1 MNSFEV
7 ESINARLPVLPNSSD
22 WNAAL
27 RRLIPFQ
34 VQGRV
39 CSLQGGVIAVEG
51 LPLAV
56 GSVARIQR
64 QGHGYLEAEVIGF
77 DHGKT
82 LLAALDVLEG
92 VRAGD
97 RVELVQSCRS
107 VRVSEELC
115 GRVLDATGVP
125 IDEGRAIEV
134 GKRVF
139 CDAPPVSPL
148 SRQPIRNA
156 LPTGVRSIDTLMSL
170 GQGQRV
176 GIFSAA
182 GVGKSTLLGMLARG
196 TQADYVVIGLI
207 GERGREVRDFLE
219 NDLGPE
225 GQAKSITVVA
235 TSDQPAPRRILA
247 AKTATAIAES
257 LRDQGNSVLLLM
269 DSLTR
274 FATAQREIGLA
285 AGEAPTT
292 RGYPTSVF
300 SSLSHLVERAGN
312 GSRGSITA
320 IYTILVEADD
330 SNEPISDAVR
340 GFLDGHIVL
349 SKSLADSGRYP
360 AIDVLRSLS
369 RLQQQLIEPQQAS
382 VVSEVRKWM
391 AIYDEH
397 RELLQIGAYRSGSNP
412 QIDRAI
418 LLKPIIDAFL
428 QQQRSEIIGWN
439 DAWQQLNSLIHK
451 SINQG
456 I

>member
-1 MNSFEV
+1 MGWTNT
-7 ESINARLPVLPNSSD
+7 ESIAERLPQLPKSSD
-22 WNAAL
+22 WNNAL
-27 RRLIPFQ
+27 DRMIPFG

-56 GSVARIQR
+56 GSVARINR
-64 QGHGYLEAEVIGF
+64 QGMGDLEAEVIGF
-77 DHGKT
+77 DHGRT
-82 LLAALDVLEG
+82 LLAAFDPIEG

-97 RVELVQSCRS
+97 AVELMQSCRS
-107 VRVSEELC
+107 VRVSDELC
-115 GRVLDATGVP
+115 GRVVDSTGVP
-125 IDEGRAIEV
+125 IDDRGPILA
-134 GKRVF
+134 GKRVA
-139 CDAPPVSPL
+139 CDAPAVSPL
-148 SRQPIRNA
+148 SRQPIRKP
-156 LPTGVRSIDTLMSL
+156 LSTGVRAIDTLASL

-219 NDLGPE
+219 NDLGAE
-225 GQAKSITVVA
+225 GRAKSITVVA
-235 TSDQPAPRRILA
+235 TSDQPAARRILA
-247 AKTATAIAES
+247 AKTATAIAET
-257 LRDQGNSVLLLM
+257 LRDRGKSVLLLM

-312 GSRGSITA
+312 SSRGSITA
-320 IYTILVEADD
+320 IYTILVEGNDN
-330 SNEPISDAVR
+330 NEPISDAVR

-349 SKSLADSGRYP
+349 SKSLADSGHYP
-360 AIDVLRSLS
+360 AIDILRSLS
-369 RLQQQLIEPQQAS
+369 RLQQQLLDANQ
-382 VVSEVRKWM
+382 VSLVTQLRKWM
-391 AIYDEH
+391 SIYDEH
-397 RELLQIGAYRSGSNP
+397 RELIAIGAYRPGSNP

-418 LLKPIIDAFL
+418 AIKPMIDRFL
-428 QQQRSEIIGWN
+428 HQIRTETIPWS
-439 DAWQQLNSLIHK
+439 DAWLQL
-451 SINQG
+451 QG
-456 I
+456 LLSS

>member
-1 MNSFEV
+1 
-7 ESINARLPVLPNSSD
+7 
-22 WNAAL
+22 
-27 RRLIPFQ
+27 
-34 VQGRV
+34 
-39 CSLQGGVIAVEG
+39 LQGGVISVEG

-56 GSVARIQR
+56 GSVTRIER
-64 QGHGYLEAEVIGF
+64 QGHGSLEAEVIGF
-77 DHGKT
+77 ENGRT
-82 LLAALDVLEG
+82 LLAAFDALEG

-107 VRVSEELC
+107 IKVSEELC

-125 IDEGRAIEV
+125 IDAGVPIGA

-139 CDAPPVSPL
+139 CDAPAVSPL
-148 SRQPIRNA
+148 SRQPIRSP
-156 LPTGVRSIDTLMSL
+156 LPTGVRAIDTLMSL

-176 GIFSAA
+176 GVFSAA

-196 TQADYVVIGLI
+196 TQADFVVIGLI

-219 NDLGPE
+219 NDLGHE
-225 GQAKSITVVA
+225 GRAKSITVVA
-235 TSDQPAPRRILA
+235 TSDQPAPKRILA
-247 AKTATAIAES
+247 AKTATAIAET
-257 LRDQGNSVLLLM
+257 LRDQGKSVLLLM

-312 GSRGSITA
+312 SARGSITA
-320 IYTILVEADD
+320 IYTILVEGDD
-330 SNEPISDAVR
+330 NNEPISDAVR

-349 SKSLADSGRYP
+349 SKSLADGGHYP

-369 RLQQQLIEPQQAS
+369 RLQQQLLDHNQTA
-382 VVSEVRKWM
+382 VATEVRKWM

-397 RELLQIGAYRSGSNP
+397 RELIQIGAYRPGSNP

-418 LLKPIIDAFL
+418 AIKPTIDGFLKQSRNDIV
-428 QQQRSEIIGWN
+428 EWN
-439 DAWQQLNSLIHK
+439 DAWEKIGHLI
-451 SINQG
+451 IR
-456 I
+456 

>member
-1 MNSFEV
+1 MNSSETD
-7 ESINARLPVLPNSSD
+7 SIIGQLPVLPQSSD
-22 WNAAL
+22 WNNAIK
-27 RRLIPFQ
+27 RLIPFQ

-39 CSLQGGVIAVEG
+39 CSLQGGVISVEG

-56 GSVARIQR
+56 GSVTRIER
-64 QGHGYLEAEVIGF
+64 QGHGSLEAEVIGF
-77 DHGKT
+77 ENGRT
-82 LLAALDVLEG
+82 LLAAFDALEG

-107 VRVSEELC
+107 IKVSEELC

-125 IDEGRAIEV
+125 IDAGVPIGA

-139 CDAPPVSPL
+139 CDAPAVSPL
-148 SRQPIRNA
+148 SRQPIRSP
-156 LPTGVRSIDTLMSL
+156 LPTGVRAIDTLMSL

-176 GIFSAA
+176 GVFSAA

-196 TQADYVVIGLI
+196 TQADFVVIGLI
-207 GERGREVRDFLE
+207 GERGREVCDFLE
-219 NDLGPE
+219 NDLGHE
-225 GQAKSITVVA
+225 GRAKSITVVA
-235 TSDQPAPRRILA
+235 TSDQPAPKRILA
-247 AKTATAIAES
+247 AKTATAIAET

-312 GSRGSITA
+312 SARGSITA
-320 IYTILVEADD
+320 IYTILVEGDD
-330 SNEPISDAVR
+330 NNEPISDAVR

-349 SKSLADSGRYP
+349 SKSLADGGHYP

-369 RLQQQLIEPQQAS
+369 RLQQQLLDQNQTA
-382 VVSEVRKWM
+382 VATEVRKWM

-397 RELLQIGAYRSGSNP
+397 RELIQIGAYRPGSNP

-418 LLKPIIDAFL
+418 AIKPTIDGFLKQSRNDIV
-428 QQQRSEIIGWN
+428 EWN
-439 DAWQQLNSLIHK
+439 DAWEKIGHLI
-451 SINQG
+451 IR
-456 I
+456 

>member
-1 MNSFEV
+1 MNSSETD
-7 ESINARLPVLPNSSD
+7 SIIGQLPVLPQSSD
-22 WNAAL
+22 WNNAIK
-27 RRLIPFQ
+27 RLIPFQ

-39 CSLQGGVIAVEG
+39 CSLQGGVISVEG

-56 GSVARIQR
+56 GSVTRIER
-64 QGHGYLEAEVIGF
+64 QGHGSLEAEVIGF
-77 DHGKT
+77 ENGRT
-82 LLAALDVLEG
+82 LLAAFDALEG

-107 VRVSEELC
+107 IKVSEELC

-125 IDEGRAIEV
+125 IDAGVPIGA

-139 CDAPPVSPL
+139 CDAPAVSPL
-148 SRQPIRNA
+148 SRQPIRSP
-156 LPTGVRSIDTLMSL
+156 LPTGVRAIDTLMSL

-176 GIFSAA
+176 GVFSAA

-196 TQADYVVIGLI
+196 TQADFVVIGLI

-219 NDLGPE
+219 NDLGHE
-225 GQAKSITVVA
+225 GRAKSITVVA
-235 TSDQPAPRRILA
+235 TSDQPAPKRILA
-247 AKTATAIAES
+247 AKTATAIAET
-257 LRDQGNSVLLLM
+257 LRDQGKSVLLLM

-312 GSRGSITA
+312 SARGSITA
-320 IYTILVEADD
+320 IYTILVEGDD
-330 SNEPISDAVR
+330 NNEPISDAVR

-349 SKSLADSGRYP
+349 SKSLADGGHYP

-369 RLQQQLIEPQQAS
+369 RLQQQLLDHNQTA
-382 VVSEVRKWM
+382 VATEVRKWM

-397 RELLQIGAYRSGSNP
+397 RELIQIGAYRPGSNP

-418 LLKPIIDAFL
+418 AIKPTIDGFLKQSRNDIV
-428 QQQRSEIIGWN
+428 EWN
-439 DAWQQLNSLIHK
+439 DAWEKIGHLI
-451 SINQG
+451 IR
-456 I
+456 

>member
-1 MNSFEV
+1 MNSSETD
-7 ESINARLPVLPNSSD
+7 SIIGRLPVLPQSSD
-22 WNAAL
+22 WNNAIK
-27 RRLIPFQ
+27 RMIPFQ

-51 LPLAV
+51 LPLAIGAV
-56 GSVARIQR
+56 TRIER
-64 QGHGYLEAEVIGF
+64 QGHGSLEAEVIGF
-77 DHGKT
+77 ENGRT
-82 LLAALDVLEG
+82 LLAAFDALEG

-107 VRVSEELC
+107 IKVSEELC

-125 IDEGRAIEV
+125 IDAGVPIGA

-139 CDAPPVSPL
+139 CDAPAVSPL
-148 SRQPIRNA
+148 SRQPIRSP
-156 LPTGVRSIDTLMSL
+156 LPTGVRAIDTLMSL

-176 GIFSAA
+176 GVFSAA

-196 TQADYVVIGLI
+196 TQADFVVIGLI

-219 NDLGPE
+219 NDLGNE
-225 GQAKSITVVA
+225 GRAKSITVVA
-235 TSDQPAPRRILA
+235 TSDQPAPKRILA
-247 AKTATAIAES
+247 AKTATAIAET

-312 GSRGSITA
+312 SARGSITA
-320 IYTILVEADD
+320 IYTILVEGDD
-330 SNEPISDAVR
+330 NNEPISDAVR

-349 SKSLADSGRYP
+349 SKSLADGGHYP

-369 RLQQQLIEPQQAS
+369 RLQQQLLDHNQTS
-382 VVSEVRKWM
+382 VATEVRKWM

-397 RELLQIGAYRSGSNP
+397 RELIQIGAYRPGSNP

-418 LLKPIIDAFL
+418 AIKPTIDGFLKQSRNDIV
-428 QQQRSEIIGWN
+428 EWN
-439 DAWQQLNSLIHK
+439 DAWEKIGHLI
-451 SINQG
+451 IR
-456 I
+456 

>member
-1 MNSFEV
+1 MNSSETD
-7 ESINARLPVLPNSSD
+7 SIIGRLPVLPQSSD
-22 WNAAL
+22 WNNAIK
-27 RRLIPFQ
+27 RMIPFQ

-56 GSVARIQR
+56 GAVTRIER
-64 QGHGYLEAEVIGF
+64 QGHGSLEAEVIGF
-77 DHGKT
+77 ENGRT
-82 LLAALDVLEG
+82 LLAAFDALEG

-107 VRVSEELC
+107 IKVSEELC

-125 IDEGRAIEV
+125 IDAGVPIGA

-139 CDAPPVSPL
+139 CDAPAVSPL
-148 SRQPIRNA
+148 SRQPIRSP
-156 LPTGVRSIDTLMSL
+156 LPTGVRAIDTLMSL

-176 GIFSAA
+176 GVFSAA

-196 TQADYVVIGLI
+196 TQADFVVIGLI

-219 NDLGPE
+219 NDLGNE
-225 GQAKSITVVA
+225 GRAKSITVVA
-235 TSDQPAPRRILA
+235 TSDQPAPKRILA
-247 AKTATAIAES
+247 AKTATAIAET

-312 GSRGSITA
+312 SARGSITA
-320 IYTILVEADD
+320 IYTILVEGDD
-330 SNEPISDAVR
+330 NNEPISDAVR

-349 SKSLADSGRYP
+349 SKSLADGGHYP

-369 RLQQQLIEPQQAS
+369 RLQQQLLDQNQTS
-382 VVSEVRKWM
+382 VATEVRKWM

-397 RELLQIGAYRSGSNP
+397 RELIQIGAYRPGSNP

-418 LLKPIIDAFL
+418 AIKPTIDGFLKQSRNDIV
-428 QQQRSEIIGWN
+428 EWN
-439 DAWQQLNSLIHK
+439 DAWEKIGHLI
-451 SINQG
+451 IR
-456 I
+456 

>member
-1 MNSFEV
+1 MNSSETD
-7 ESINARLPVLPNSSD
+7 SIIGQLPVLPQSSD
-22 WNAAL
+22 WNNAIK
-27 RRLIPFQ
+27 RMIPFQ

-51 LPLAV
+51 LPLAIGAV
-56 GSVARIQR
+56 TRIER
-64 QGHGYLEAEVIGF
+64 QGHGSLEAEVIGF
-77 DHGKT
+77 ENGRT
-82 LLAALDVLEG
+82 LLAAFDALEG

-107 VRVSEELC
+107 IKVSEELC

-125 IDEGRAIEV
+125 IDAGVPIGA

-139 CDAPPVSPL
+139 CDAPAVSPL
-148 SRQPIRNA
+148 SRQPIRSP
-156 LPTGVRSIDTLMSL
+156 LPTGVRAIDTLMSL

-176 GIFSAA
+176 GVFSAA

-196 TQADYVVIGLI
+196 TQADFVVIGLI

-219 NDLGPE
+219 NDLGNE
-225 GQAKSITVVA
+225 GRAKSITVVA
-235 TSDQPAPRRILA
+235 TSDQPAPKRILA
-247 AKTATAIAES
+247 AKTATAIAET
-257 LRDQGNSVLLLM
+257 LRDQGKSVLLLM

-312 GSRGSITA
+312 SARGSITA
-320 IYTILVEADD
+320 IYTILVEGDD
-330 SNEPISDAVR
+330 NNEPISDAVR

-349 SKSLADSGRYP
+349 SKSLADGGHYP

-369 RLQQQLIEPQQAS
+369 RLQQQLLDQNQTS
-382 VVSEVRKWM
+382 VATEVRKWM

-397 RELLQIGAYRSGSNP
+397 RELIQIGAYRPGSNP

-418 LLKPIIDAFL
+418 AIKPTIDGFLKQSRNDIV
-428 QQQRSEIIGWN
+428 EWN
-439 DAWQQLNSLIHK
+439 DAWEKIRHLI
-451 SINQG
+451 IR
-456 I
+456 

>member
-1 MNSFEV
+1 MNSSETD
-7 ESINARLPVLPNSSD
+7 SIIGRLPVLPQSSD
-22 WNAAL
+22 WNNAIK
-27 RRLIPFQ
+27 RMIPFQ

-56 GSVARIQR
+56 GAVTRIER
-64 QGHGYLEAEVIGF
+64 QGHGSLEAEVIGF
-77 DHGKT
+77 ENGRT
-82 LLAALDVLEG
+82 LLAAFDALEG

-107 VRVSEELC
+107 IKVSEELC

-125 IDEGRAIEV
+125 IDAGVPIGA

-139 CDAPPVSPL
+139 CDAPAVSPL
-148 SRQPIRNA
+148 SRQPIRSP
-156 LPTGVRSIDTLMSL
+156 LPTGVRAIDTLMSL

-176 GIFSAA
+176 GVFSAA

-196 TQADYVVIGLI
+196 TQADFVVIGLI

-219 NDLGPE
+219 NDLGHE
-225 GQAKSITVVA
+225 GRAKSITVVA
-235 TSDQPAPRRILA
+235 TSDQPAPKRILA
-247 AKTATAIAES
+247 AKTATAIAET

-312 GSRGSITA
+312 SARGSITA
-320 IYTILVEADD
+320 IYTILVEGDD
-330 SNEPISDAVR
+330 NNEPISDAVR

-349 SKSLADSGRYP
+349 SKSLADGGHYP

-369 RLQQQLIEPQQAS
+369 RLQQQLLDQNQTS
-382 VVSEVRKWM
+382 VATEVRKWM

-397 RELLQIGAYRSGSNP
+397 RELIQIGAYRPGSNP

-418 LLKPIIDAFL
+418 AIKPTIDGFLKQSRNDIV
-428 QQQRSEIIGWN
+428 EWN
-439 DAWQQLNSLIHK
+439 DAWEKIGHLI
-451 SINQG
+451 IR
-456 I
+456 

>member
-1 MNSFEV
+1 VNSFEV

-97 RVELVQSCRS
+97 PVELVQSCRS
-107 VRVSEELC
+107 VRVSDELC

-125 IDEGRAIEV
+125 IDGGRAIEV

-257 LRDQGNSVLLLM
+257 LRDQGKSVLLLM

-397 RELLQIGAYRSGSNP
+397 RELIQIGAYRSGSNP
-412 QIDRAI
+412 QIDRSI
-418 LLKPIIDAFL
+418 SLKPIIDAFL
-428 QQQRSEIIGWN
+428 QQQRSEIIEWN
-439 DAWQQLNSLIHK
+439 DAWQQLSKLLC
-451 SINQG
+451 S
-456 I
+456 

>member
-1 MNSFEV
+1 MNSSETD
-7 ESINARLPVLPNSSD
+7 SIIGQLPVLPKSSD
-22 WNAAL
+22 WNNAIK
-27 RRLIPFQ
+27 RLIPFQ

-39 CSLQGGVIAVEG
+39 CSLQGGVISVEG

-56 GSVARIQR
+56 GAVTRIER
-64 QGHGYLEAEVIGF
+64 QGHGSLEAEVIGF
-77 DHGKT
+77 ENGRT
-82 LLAALDVLEG
+82 LLAAFDALEG

-97 RVELVQSCRS
+97 RVELFQSCRS
-107 VRVSEELC
+107 IKVSEELC

-125 IDEGRAIEV
+125 IDAGVPIGA

-139 CDAPPVSPL
+139 CDAPAVSPL
-148 SRQPIRNA
+148 SRQPIRSP
-156 LPTGVRSIDTLMSL
+156 LPTGVRAIDTLMSL

-176 GIFSAA
+176 GVFSAA

-196 TQADYVVIGLI
+196 TQADFVVIGLI

-219 NDLGPE
+219 NDLGHE
-225 GQAKSITVVA
+225 GRAKSITVVA
-235 TSDQPAPRRILA
+235 TSDQPAPKRILA
-247 AKTATAIAES
+247 AKTATAIAET
-257 LRDQGNSVLLLM
+257 LRDQGKSVLLLM

-312 GSRGSITA
+312 SARGSITA
-320 IYTILVEADD
+320 IYTILVEGDD
-330 SNEPISDAVR
+330 NNEPISDAVR

-349 SKSLADSGRYP
+349 SKSLADGGHYP

-369 RLQQQLIEPQQAS
+369 RLQQQLLDHNQTS
-382 VVSEVRKWM
+382 VATEVRKWM

-397 RELLQIGAYRSGSNP
+397 RELIQIGAYRPGSNP

-418 LLKPIIDAFL
+418 AIKPTIECFLKQSRNDIV
-428 QQQRSEIIGWN
+428 EWN
-439 DAWQQLNSLIHK
+439 DAWEKIGHLI
-451 SINQG
+451 IR
-456 I
+456 

>member
-1 MNSFEV
+1 MNSPETD
-7 ESINARLPVLPNSSD
+7 SIIGQLPVLPKSSD
-22 WNAAL
+22 WNNAIK
-27 RRLIPFQ
+27 RLIPFQ

-39 CSLQGGVIAVEG
+39 CSLQGGVISVEG

-56 GSVARIQR
+56 GAVTRIER
-64 QGHGYLEAEVIGF
+64 QGHGSLEAEVIGF
-77 DHGKT
+77 ENGRT
-82 LLAALDVLEG
+82 LLAAFDALEG

-107 VRVSEELC
+107 IKVSEELC

-125 IDEGRAIEV
+125 IDAGVPIGA

-139 CDAPPVSPL
+139 CDAPAVSPL
-148 SRQPIRNA
+148 SRQPIRSP
-156 LPTGVRSIDTLMSL
+156 LPTGVRAIDTLMSL

-176 GIFSAA
+176 GVFSAA

-196 TQADYVVIGLI
+196 TQADFVVIGLI

-219 NDLGPE
+219 NDLGHE
-225 GQAKSITVVA
+225 GRAKSITVVA
-235 TSDQPAPRRILA
+235 TSDQPAPKRILA
-247 AKTATAIAES
+247 AKTATAIAET
-257 LRDQGNSVLLLM
+257 LRDQGKSVLLLM

-312 GSRGSITA
+312 SARGSITA
-320 IYTILVEADD
+320 IYTILVEGDD
-330 SNEPISDAVR
+330 NNEPISDAVR

-349 SKSLADSGRYP
+349 SKSLADGGHYP

-369 RLQQQLIEPQQAS
+369 RLQQQLLDHNQTA
-382 VVSEVRKWM
+382 VATEVRKWM

-397 RELLQIGAYRSGSNP
+397 RELIQIGAYRPGSNP

-418 LLKPIIDAFL
+418 AIKPTIDGFLKQSRNDIV
-428 QQQRSEIIGWN
+428 EWN
-439 DAWQQLNSLIHK
+439 DAWEKIGHLI
-451 SINQG
+451 IR
-456 I
+456 

>member
-1 MNSFEV
+1 VNSSETD
-7 ESINARLPVLPNSSD
+7 SIIGQLPVLPQSSD
-22 WNAAL
+22 WNNAIK
-27 RRLIPFQ
+27 RLIPFQ

-39 CSLQGGVIAVEG
+39 CSLQGGVISVEG

-56 GSVARIQR
+56 GSVTRIER
-64 QGHGYLEAEVIGF
+64 QGHGSLEAEVIGF
-77 DHGKT
+77 ENGRT
-82 LLAALDVLEG
+82 LLAAFDALEG

-107 VRVSEELC
+107 IKVSEELC

-125 IDEGRAIEV
+125 IDAGVPIGA

-139 CDAPPVSPL
+139 CDAPAVSPL
-148 SRQPIRNA
+148 SRQPIRSP
-156 LPTGVRSIDTLMSL
+156 LPTGVRAIDTLMSL

-176 GIFSAA
+176 GVFSAA

-196 TQADYVVIGLI
+196 TQADFVVIGLI

-219 NDLGPE
+219 NDLGHE
-225 GQAKSITVVA
+225 GRAKSITVVA
-235 TSDQPAPRRILA
+235 TSDQPAPKRILA
-247 AKTATAIAES
+247 AKTATAIAET
-257 LRDQGNSVLLLM
+257 LRDQGKSVLLLM

-312 GSRGSITA
+312 SARGSITA
-320 IYTILVEADD
+320 IYTILVEGDD
-330 SNEPISDAVR
+330 NNEPISDAVR

-349 SKSLADSGRYP
+349 SKSLADGGHYP

-369 RLQQQLIEPQQAS
+369 RLQQQLLDHNQTA
-382 VVSEVRKWM
+382 VATEVRKWM

-397 RELLQIGAYRSGSNP
+397 RELIQIGAYRPGSNP

-418 LLKPIIDAFL
+418 AIKPTIDGFLKQSRNDIV
-428 QQQRSEIIGWN
+428 EWN
-439 DAWQQLNSLIHK
+439 DAWEKIGHLI
-451 SINQG
+451 IR
-456 I
+456 

>member
-1 MNSFEV
+1 VNSSETD
-7 ESINARLPVLPNSSD
+7 SIIGQLPVLPKSSD
-22 WNAAL
+22 WNNAIK
-27 RRLIPFQ
+27 RLIPFQ

-39 CSLQGGVIAVEG
+39 CSLQGGVISVEG

-56 GSVARIQR
+56 GAVTRIER
-64 QGHGYLEAEVIGF
+64 QGHGSLEAEVIGF
-77 DHGKT
+77 ENGRT
-82 LLAALDVLEG
+82 LLAAFDALEG

-107 VRVSEELC
+107 IKVSEELC

-125 IDEGRAIEV
+125 IDAGVPIGA

-139 CDAPPVSPL
+139 CDAPAVSPL
-148 SRQPIRNA
+148 SRQPIRSP
-156 LPTGVRSIDTLMSL
+156 LPTGVRAIDTLMSL

-176 GIFSAA
+176 GVFSAA

-196 TQADYVVIGLI
+196 TQADFVVIGLI

-219 NDLGPE
+219 NDLGHE
-225 GQAKSITVVA
+225 GRAKSITVVA
-235 TSDQPAPRRILA
+235 TSDQPAPKRILA
-247 AKTATAIAES
+247 AKTATAIAET
-257 LRDQGNSVLLLM
+257 LRDQGKSVLLLM

-312 GSRGSITA
+312 SARGSITA
-320 IYTILVEADD
+320 IYTILVEGDD
-330 SNEPISDAVR
+330 NNEPISDAVR

-349 SKSLADSGRYP
+349 SKSLADGGHYP

-369 RLQQQLIEPQQAS
+369 RLQQQLLDHNQTA
-382 VVSEVRKWM
+382 VATEVRKWM

-397 RELLQIGAYRSGSNP
+397 RELIQIGAYRPGSNP

-418 LLKPIIDAFL
+418 AIKPTIDGFLKQSRNDIV
-428 QQQRSEIIGWN
+428 EWN
-439 DAWQQLNSLIHK
+439 DAWEKIGHLI
-451 SINQG
+451 IR
-456 I
+456 

>member
-1 MNSFEV
+1 MNSSETD
-7 ESINARLPVLPNSSD
+7 SIIGRLPVLPQSSD
-22 WNAAL
+22 WNNAIK
-27 RRLIPFQ
+27 RMIPFQ

-51 LPLAV
+51 LPLAIGAV
-56 GSVARIQR
+56 TRIER
-64 QGHGYLEAEVIGF
+64 QGHGSLEAEVIGF
-77 DHGKT
+77 ENGRT
-82 LLAALDVLEG
+82 LLAAFDALEG

-107 VRVSEELC
+107 IKVSEELC

-125 IDEGRAIEV
+125 IDAGVPIGA

-139 CDAPPVSPL
+139 CDAPAVSPL
-148 SRQPIRNA
+148 SRQPIRSP
-156 LPTGVRSIDTLMSL
+156 LPTGVRAIDTLMSL

-176 GIFSAA
+176 GVFSAA

-196 TQADYVVIGLI
+196 TQADFVVIGLI

-219 NDLGPE
+219 NDLGHE
-225 GQAKSITVVA
+225 GRAKSITVVA
-235 TSDQPAPRRILA
+235 TSDQPAPKRILA
-247 AKTATAIAES
+247 AKTATAIAET
-257 LRDQGNSVLLLM
+257 LRDQGKSVLLLM

-312 GSRGSITA
+312 SARGSITA
-320 IYTILVEADD
+320 IYTILVEGDD
-330 SNEPISDAVR
+330 NNEPISDAVR

-349 SKSLADSGRYP
+349 SKSLADGGHYP

-369 RLQQQLIEPQQAS
+369 RLQQQLLDHNQTYVAT
-382 VVSEVRKWM
+382 EVRKWM

-397 RELLQIGAYRSGSNP
+397 RELIQIGAYRPGSNP

-418 LLKPIIDAFL
+418 AIKPTIDGFLKQSRNDIV
-428 QQQRSEIIGWN
+428 EWN
-439 DAWQQLNSLIHK
+439 DAWEKIGHLI
-451 SINQG
+451 IR
-456 I
+456 

>member
-1 MNSFEV
+1 M
-7 ESINARLPVLPNSSD
+7 PVLPKSSD
-22 WNAAL
+22 WNNAIE
-27 RRLIPFQ
+27 RMIPFQ

-39 CSLQGGVIAVEG
+39 CSLQGGVICVEG

-56 GSVARIQR
+56 GAVTRIAR
-64 QGHGYLEAEVIGF
+64 QGYGFLEAEVIGF
-77 DHGKT
+77 DQGRT
-82 LLAALDVLEG
+82 LLAAYDILEG
-92 VRAGD
+92 VRVGD
-97 RVELVQSCRS
+97 RVELIHSIRS
-107 VRVSEELC
+107 IRVSDELC
-115 GRVLDATGVP
+115 GRVIDATGNP
-125 IDEGRAIEV
+125 IDGGSRIDA
-134 GKRVF
+134 GKRTP
-139 CDAPPVSPL
+139 CDAQPVSPL
-148 SRQPIRNA
+148 SRQPIRA
-156 LPTGVRSIDTLMSL
+156 PLSTGVRAIDTLMSL

-182 GVGKSTLLGMLARG
+182 GVGKSTLMGMLARG

-219 NDLGPE
+219 NDLGQE
-225 GQAKSITVVA
+225 GRDRSITVVA

-257 LRDQGNSVLLLM
+257 LRDQGKSVLLLM

-312 GSRGSITA
+312 GTRGSITA
-320 IYTILVEADD
+320 IYTILVEGDD
-330 SNEPISDAVR
+330 NNEPISDAVR

-349 SKSLADSGRYP
+349 SKSLADSGHYP

-369 RLQQQLIEPQQAS
+369 RLQQQLIDSKQSTLATDM
-382 VVSEVRKWM
+382 RKWM

-397 RELLQIGAYRSGSNP
+397 RELIQIGAYRSGSNP
-412 QIDRAI
+412 MIDRAI
-418 LLKPIIDAFL
+418 AIKPILDRFL
-428 QQQRSEIIGWN
+428 EQSRNETVPWT
-439 DAWQQLNSLIHK
+439 DAWQELEKLI
-451 SINQG
+451 ND
-456 I
+456 

>member
-97 RVELVQSCRS
+97 RVDLVQSCRS
-107 VRVSEELC
+107 VRVSDELC

-125 IDEGRAIEV
+125 IDGGRAIEV

-139 CDAPPVSPL
+139 CDAPPVPPL

-257 LRDQGNSVLLLM
+257 LRDQGKSVLLLM

-330 SNEPISDAVR
+330 NNEPISDAVR

-397 RELLQIGAYRSGSNP
+397 RELIQIGAYRSGSNP

-439 DAWQQLNSLIHK
+439 DAWQQLSKLLC
-451 SINQG
+451 S
-456 I
+456 

>member
-1 MNSFEV
+1 VNSSETD
-7 ESINARLPVLPNSSD
+7 SIIGQLPVLPKSSD
-22 WNAAL
+22 WNNAIK
-27 RRLIPFQ
+27 RLIPFQ

-39 CSLQGGVIAVEG
+39 CSLQGGVISVEG

-56 GSVARIQR
+56 GAVTRIER
-64 QGHGYLEAEVIGF
+64 QGHGSLEAEVIGF
-77 DHGKT
+77 ENGRT
-82 LLAALDVLEG
+82 LLAAFDALEG

-97 RVELVQSCRS
+97 RVELFQSCRS
-107 VRVSEELC
+107 IKVSEELC

-125 IDEGRAIEV
+125 IDAGVPIGA

-139 CDAPPVSPL
+139 CDAPAVSPL
-148 SRQPIRNA
+148 SRQPIRSP
-156 LPTGVRSIDTLMSL
+156 LPTGVRAIDTLMSL

-176 GIFSAA
+176 GVFSAA

-196 TQADYVVIGLI
+196 TQADFVVIGLI

-219 NDLGPE
+219 NDLGHE
-225 GQAKSITVVA
+225 GRAKSITVVA
-235 TSDQPAPRRILA
+235 TSDQPAPKRILA
-247 AKTATAIAES
+247 AKTATAIAET
-257 LRDQGNSVLLLM
+257 LRDQGKSVLLLM

-312 GSRGSITA
+312 SARGSITA
-320 IYTILVEADD
+320 IYTILVEGDD
-330 SNEPISDAVR
+330 NNEPISDAVR

-349 SKSLADSGRYP
+349 SKSLADGGHYP

-369 RLQQQLIEPQQAS
+369 RLQQQLLDHNQTS
-382 VVSEVRKWM
+382 VATEVRKWM

-397 RELLQIGAYRSGSNP
+397 RELIQIGAYRPGSNP

-418 LLKPIIDAFL
+418 AIKPTIECFLKQSRNDIV
-428 QQQRSEIIGWN
+428 EWN
-439 DAWQQLNSLIHK
+439 DAWEKIGHLI
-451 SINQG
+451 IR
-456 I
+456 

>member
-1 MNSFEV
+1 MNSSETD
-7 ESINARLPVLPNSSD
+7 SIIGRLPVLPQSSD
-22 WNAAL
+22 WNNAIK
-27 RRLIPFQ
+27 RMIPFQ

-56 GSVARIQR
+56 GAVTRIER
-64 QGHGYLEAEVIGF
+64 QGHGSLEAEVIGF
-77 DHGKT
+77 ENGRT
-82 LLAALDVLEG
+82 LLAAFDALEG

-107 VRVSEELC
+107 IKVSEELC

-125 IDEGRAIEV
+125 IDAGVPIGA

-139 CDAPPVSPL
+139 CDAPAVSPL
-148 SRQPIRNA
+148 SRQPIRSP
-156 LPTGVRSIDTLMSL
+156 LPTGVRAIDTLMSL

-176 GIFSAA
+176 GVFSAA

-196 TQADYVVIGLI
+196 TQADFVVIGLI

-219 NDLGPE
+219 NDLGNE
-225 GQAKSITVVA
+225 GRAKSITVVA
-235 TSDQPAPRRILA
+235 TSDQPAPKRILA
-247 AKTATAIAES
+247 AKTATAIAET

-312 GSRGSITA
+312 SARGSITA
-320 IYTILVEADD
+320 IYTILVEGDD
-330 SNEPISDAVR
+330 NNEPISDAVR

-349 SKSLADSGRYP
+349 SKSLADGGHYP

-369 RLQQQLIEPQQAS
+369 RLQQQLLDHNQTS
-382 VVSEVRKWM
+382 VATEVRKWM

-397 RELLQIGAYRSGSNP
+397 RELIQIGAYRPGSNP

-418 LLKPIIDAFL
+418 AIKPTIDGFLKQSRNDIV
-428 QQQRSEIIGWN
+428 EWN
-439 DAWQQLNSLIHK
+439 DAWEKIGHLI
-451 SINQG
+451 IR
-456 I
+456 

>member
-1 MNSFEV
+1 MNSSETD
-7 ESINARLPVLPNSSD
+7 SIIGQLPVLPQSSD
-22 WNAAL
+22 WNNAIK
-27 RRLIPFQ
+27 RLIPFQ

-39 CSLQGGVIAVEG
+39 CSLQGGVISVEG

-56 GSVARIQR
+56 GSVTRIER
-64 QGHGYLEAEVIGF
+64 QGHGSLEAEVIGF
-77 DHGKT
+77 ENGRT
-82 LLAALDVLEG
+82 LLAAFDALEG

-107 VRVSEELC
+107 IKVSEELC

-125 IDEGRAIEV
+125 IDAGVPIGA

-139 CDAPPVSPL
+139 CDAPAVSPL
-148 SRQPIRNA
+148 SRQPIRSP
-156 LPTGVRSIDTLMSL
+156 LPTGVRAIDTLMSL

-176 GIFSAA
+176 GVFSAA

-196 TQADYVVIGLI
+196 TQADFVVIGLI

-219 NDLGPE
+219 NDLGHE
-225 GQAKSITVVA
+225 GRAKSITVVA
-235 TSDQPAPRRILA
+235 TSDQPAPKRILA
-247 AKTATAIAES
+247 AKTATAIAET
-257 LRDQGNSVLLLM
+257 LRDQGKSVLLLM

-312 GSRGSITA
+312 SARGSITA
-320 IYTILVEADD
+320 IYTILVEGDD
-330 SNEPISDAVR
+330 NNEPISDAVR

-349 SKSLADSGRYP
+349 SKSLADGGHYP

-369 RLQQQLIEPQQAS
+369 RLQQQLLDHNQTYVAT
-382 VVSEVRKWM
+382 EVRKWM

-397 RELLQIGAYRSGSNP
+397 RELIQIGAYRPGSNP

-418 LLKPIIDAFL
+418 AIKPTIDGFLKQSRNDIV
-428 QQQRSEIIGWN
+428 EWN
-439 DAWQQLNSLIHK
+439 DAWEKIGHLI
-451 SINQG
+451 IR
-456 I
+456 